1 MQKKAF
7 GKSLRFRFIILC
19 LICSTVL
26 LTAFGFFQYYN
37 QSLTWAEL
45 LENKFLGIKT
55 RLTQTLPDTVWNFN
69 AGNARTI
76 LESEMTDEDI
86 VAIAVKLEDKSI
98 FASAGKE
105 KSLLGT
111 KSTVVT
117 EENIEVKSESTASA
131 ETAENPEKDKVE
143 NAPLKEVYIDF
154 DPGLPLGPYQ
164 AEWILPLE
172 REGKKI
178 GDAIV
183 RYSEA
188 SVRAN
193 LQFLVINVVLQIIVI
208 DAVLLLLIFILITR
222 LVTKPLDKTRLLA
235 VAMAEGNLSTS
246 ALKGVKI
253 RQDEIGDLMTAMVQ
267 TVEKMSLLV
276 ADVHSVS
283 EIVALKANDLSE
295 SADKM
300 RASISG
306 VSESSMQLSSG
317 ASQQA
322 ASAEQVSASVEE
334 MSSNIRQNA
343 ENATKTEK
351 IARKAAEDASTG
363 AEAVKQT
370 LSAMKE
376 IAEKISFI
384 EEIARQTN
392 MLSLNASIEAARAGE
407 HGKGFAVVASEV
419 GKLAERSKAA
429 AGEISSLSEHSVQV
443 AENAG
448 SLLSRMVP
456 DIKETAELIQGIDAA
471 SREQDIG
478 TNQIAKAITQLD
490 SVIQHNASLAEEFA
504 SSNAEINDQSIDVAN
519 TAKELQEQSV
529 QLQKVL
535 SFFKLDDQTR
545 TTKESSRNIV
555 PVDFDA

>member
-7 GKSLRFRFIILC
+7 GKSLRFRFILLC

-26 LTAFGFFQYYN
+26 LTTFGFFQYYN
-37 QSLTWAEL
+37 QSATWAEL
-45 LENKFLGIKT
+45 LQNKFLGIKT

-69 AGNARTI
+69 AANARTI

-86 VAIAVKLEDKSI
+86 VSIAVKLEDKSI

-105 KSLLGT
+105 KALLGT
-111 KSTVVT
+111 KSTIVK
-117 EENIEVKSESTASA
+117 EEKSESTASA
-131 ETAENPEKDKVE
+131 ETAENPEKDKTESTTV
-143 NAPLKEVYIDF
+143 KEVYIDF

-164 AEWILPLE
+164 AEWVLPLE

-183 RYSEA
+183 RYSEE

-222 LVTKPLDKTRLLA
+222 LVTSPLDKTRLLA
-235 VAMAEGNLSTS
+235 LAMAEGNLSTG

-253 RQDEIGDLMTAMVQ
+253 RQDEIGDLMKAMLQ

-283 EIVALKANDLSE
+283 EVVALKANDLSE

-300 RASISG
+300 RTSISG

-334 MSSNIRQNA
+334 MSSNIKQNA

-370 LSAMKE
+370 LRAMKE

-429 AGEISSLSEHSVQV
+429 AGEISALSEHSVQV

-519 TAKELQEQSV
+519 TARELQEQSV

-535 SFFKLDDQTR
+535 SFFKLDEQAR
-545 TTKESSRNIV
+545 TTKETSRSIV